1 MRKAGRGMLIGF
13 SVSNYKSFCEP
24 QHISLLA
31 SKVTRHKDHV
41 ALTGNRKI
49 LKGALI
55 FGANASGKSNLIE
68 AVGFSREIILYGLE
82 KVNLEKKYFRIE
94 KERYR
99 EPGVFEYRIA
109 VDGKEY
115 SYGFAI
121 SYMEREIV
129 SEWLVRLETSGKEV
143 YIFNREVDEQGISH
157 ASAEAFHKKTEESM
171 RMKVYLEDF
180 DQNISDAFRKKTILS
195 DLADRGKEP
204 TGVFAEIAEIKK
216 WLKRM
221 IILFPNSKYK
231 RINEIASNENTREVF
246 EDLISFFDTGIES
259 VEGQQQEMD
268 FEKVLENMP
277 DEKKEEIRIEL
288 SNKVNERP
296 FMVKINRNM
305 YLLRRN
311 ADGNIIYNKM
321 LLNHGNLED
330 LFEYEDESDGTR
342 RLFDLLPLFYESKE
356 GSVIL
361 IDEIDRS
368 LHTKVTRQF
377 LELFYALEGKKNCQ
391 MIATTHDSN
400 LLDLDLMRQDEI
412 WFVER
417 QKDHSSKV
425 YSLNKFRAR
434 FDKKID
440 KEYLLGRYGAIPVFN
455 EELNLEGMY
464 EE

>member
-1 MRKAGRGMLIGF
+1 MLIGF
-13 SVSNYKSFCEP
+13 SVSNYKSFWEP

-41 ALTGNRKI
+41 ALAGNRKI
-49 LKGALI
+49 LKGGLI

-68 AVGFSREIILYGLE
+68 AAGLSREIILYGLD
-82 KVNLEKKYFRIE
+82 KVNLEKKYFRIK
-94 KERYR
+94 KEMYGR
-99 EPGVFEYRIA
+99 PGVFEYRIA
-109 VDGKEY
+109 VNGMEY
-115 SYGFAI
+115 SYGLAI
-121 SYMEREIV
+121 SYMEREIL
-129 SEWLVRLETSGKEV
+129 SEWLVRMETNGKEI
-143 YIFNREVDEQGISH
+143 YIFNREVDEKGISH
-157 ASAEAFHKKTEESM
+157 VSTEAFHKKTDESM

-204 TGVFAEIAEIKK
+204 AGIFAEIAEVQK
-216 WLKRM
+216 WFKRM

-231 RINEIASNENTREVF
+231 RINELASNENTREVF
-246 EDLISFFDTGIES
+246 SNLISFFDTGIES

-268 FEKVLENMP
+268 FEKVLEGMP
-277 DEKKEEIRIEL
+277 EEKKEEIRIEL

-296 FMVKINRNM
+296 FLVKINRNV
-305 YLLRRN
+305 YFLRR
-311 ADGNIIYNKM
+311 DGEGNIIYNKM
-321 LLNHGNLED
+321 LLNHGNLEE

-342 RLFDLLPLFYESKE
+342 RLFDLLPLFYESKDE
-356 GSVIL
+356 SVIL

-377 LELFYALEGKKNCQ
+377 LELFYALKREKKCQ
-391 MIATTHDSN
+391 IIATTHDSN
-400 LLDLDLMRQDEI
+400 LLDLDLVRQDEI

-417 QKDHSSKV
+417 QEDHSSRV

-440 KEYLLGRYGAIPVFN
+440 KEYLLGRYGAIPVFH
-455 EELNLEGMY
+455 EELHLEGMY

>member
-1 MRKAGRGMLIGF
+1 
-13 SVSNYKSFCEP
+13 
-24 QHISLLA
+24 
-31 SKVTRHKDHV
+31 
-41 ALTGNRKI
+41 
-49 LKGALI
+49 
-55 FGANASGKSNLIE
+55 
-68 AVGFSREIILYGLE
+68 
-82 KVNLEKKYFRIE
+82 
-94 KERYR
+94 
-99 EPGVFEYRIA
+99 
-109 VDGKEY
+109 
-115 SYGFAI
+115 
-121 SYMEREIV
+121 
-129 SEWLVRLETSGKEV
+129 
-143 YIFNREVDEQGISH
+143 
-157 ASAEAFHKKTEESM
+157 M
-171 RMKVYLEDF
+171 RMRVYLEDF

>member
-1 MRKAGRGMLIGF
+1 MLIGF
-13 SVSNYKSFCEP
+13 SVSNYKSFREP

-41 ALTGNRKI
+41 ALAGNRKI
-49 LKGALI
+49 LKGGLI

-68 AVGFSREIILYGLE
+68 AAGLSREIILYGLD

-94 KERYR
+94 KEMYGR
-99 EPGVFEYRIA
+99 PGVFEYRIA
-109 VDGKEY
+109 VNGMEY
-115 SYGFAI
+115 SYGLAI
-121 SYMEREIV
+121 SYMEREIL
-129 SEWLVRLETSGKEV
+129 SEWLVRMETNGKEI
-143 YIFNREVDEQGISH
+143 YIFNREIDEKGISH
-157 ASAEAFHKKTEESM
+157 VSTEAFHKKTDESM

-204 TGVFAEIAEIKK
+204 AGIFAEIAEVQK
-216 WLKRM
+216 WFKRM

-231 RINEIASNENTREVF
+231 RINELASNENTREVF
-246 EDLISFFDTGIES
+246 SNLISFFDTGIES
-259 VEGQQQEMD
+259 VEGQQQE
-268 FEKVLENMP
+268 
-277 DEKKEEIRIEL
+277 L
-288 SNKVNERP
+288 S
-296 FMVKINRNM
+296 
-305 YLLRRN
+305 
-311 ADGNIIYNKM
+311 
-321 LLNHGNLED
+321 HGNLEE

-342 RLFDLLPLFYESKE
+342 RLFDLLPLFYESKDE
-356 GSVIL
+356 SVIL

-377 LELFYALEGKKNCQ
+377 LELFYALKREKKCQ
-391 MIATTHDSN
+391 IIATTHDSN
-400 LLDLDLMRQDEI
+400 LLDLDLVRQDEI

-417 QKDHSSKV
+417 QEDHSSRV

-440 KEYLLGRYGAIPVFN
+440 KEYLLGRYGAIPVFH
-455 EELNLEGMY
+455 EELHLEGMY

>member
-1 MRKAGRGMLIGF
+1 MLIGF
-13 SVSNYKSFCEP
+13 SVSNYKSFWEP

-31 SKVTRHKDHV
+31 GKVTRHKDHV
-41 ALTGNRKI
+41 ALAGNRKI
-49 LKGALI
+49 LKGGLI

-68 AVGFSREIILYGLE
+68 AAGLSREIILYGLD

-94 KERYR
+94 KEMYGR
-99 EPGVFEYRIA
+99 PGVFEYRIA
-109 VDGKEY
+109 VNGTEY
-115 SYGFAI
+115 SYGLAI
-121 SYMEREIV
+121 SYMEREIL
-129 SEWLVRLETSGKEV
+129 SEWLVRMETNGKEI
-143 YIFNREVDEQGISH
+143 YIFNREVDEKGISH
-157 ASAEAFHKKTEESM
+157 VSTEAFHKKTDESM

-204 TGVFAEIAEIKK
+204 AGIFAEIAEVQK
-216 WLKRM
+216 WFKRM

-231 RINEIASNENTREVF
+231 RINELASNENTREVF
-246 EDLISFFDTGIES
+246 SNLISFFDTGIES
-259 VEGQQQEMD
+259 VEGQQQE
-268 FEKVLENMP
+268 
-277 DEKKEEIRIEL
+277 L
-288 SNKVNERP
+288 S
-296 FMVKINRNM
+296 
-305 YLLRRN
+305 
-311 ADGNIIYNKM
+311 
-321 LLNHGNLED
+321 HGNLEE

-342 RLFDLLPLFYESKE
+342 RLFDLLPLFYESKDE
-356 GSVIL
+356 SVIL

-377 LELFYALEGKKNCQ
+377 LELFYTLKREKKCQ
-391 MIATTHDSN
+391 IIATTHDSN
-400 LLDLDLMRQDEI
+400 LLDLDLVRQDEI

-417 QKDHSSKV
+417 QEDHSSRV

-440 KEYLLGRYGAIPVFN
+440 KEYLLGRYGAIPVFH